1 MELLGAVIGVADV
14 AARTTS
20 KVWALCE
27 NWRDAPHDFHRLK
40 DDLTRIQLFFRETQ
54 EGLSSAP
61 HMHRAWKEESD
72 TDAKSAPRFPGDT
85 SSLGRLLEVGMGVLR
100 RLEHMV
106 DDLRGTSGLEDG
118 DVLRRSRRLKWMAN
132 AAKVNK
138 LKQELGDVTTGICR
152 FLVVRNV

>member
-1 MELLGAVIGVADV
+1 MELLGAIIGVADV

-27 NWRDAPHDFHRLK
+27 SWTDAPHDFHRLK

-61 HMHRAWKEESD
+61 HRSWKEESD
-72 TDAKSAPRFPGDT
+72 PDTLVDTDT
-85 SSLGRLLEVGMGVLR
+85 SSLGHLLEVGMRVLK
-100 RLEHMV
+100 RLEHVV
-106 DDLRGTSGLEDG
+106 DDVRGANGLGDG

-132 AAKVNK
+132 AHKVSK